1 MIIDLTNVGIEQ
13 KYGNSSVVREK
24 KVTVNGRNLDYWSIQ
39 KNMSI
44 DGYGSPYFHQIMVQN
59 VQHLG
64 LYPQTNFHLKWV
76 ICWPNNH

>member
-39 KNMSI
+39 K
-44 DGYGSPYFHQIMVQN
+44 
-59 VQHLG
+59 LC
-64 LYPQTNFHLKWV
+64 L
-76 ICWPNNH
+76 